1 MPDQA
6 DSRLCAEVLRLLGER
21 HGIGPRG
28 NACPAWMQ
36 ARLDHALDGL
46 ADRLGLGGD
55 ALGAHLSQEPS
66 ELEQLAELLRV
77 GETAFYRD
85 SAQWNAL
92 ADSVLPAFRRA
103 GRCRALS
110 AGCGTGEE
118 AWTLAMLLDSVSRR
132 DKAGKGATDAGYGP
146 GRDKAGKG
154 ATDPGYGPGRDK
166 AGKGATDPG
175 YRVDAGYL
183 VVGQDRSELALA
195 EARHG
200 VYPAGSARHLPRAL
214 ARQYL
219 GRDGDSVRVSDELRR
234 AVSFVRRD
242 LMLGPPPGQYEII
255 VCKNLLIY
263 FGDDAGRRVVS
274 LLHDALAENGVLLVA
289 RSEVSRVR
297 ALGHS
302 AREIASGVTLFQR

>member
-92 ADSVLPAFRRA
+92 ADSVLPAFRKA

-154 ATDPGYGPGRDK
+154 ATDPGY
-166 AGKGATDPG
+166 
-175 YRVDAGYL
+175 RVDAGYL

-200 VYPAGSARHLPRAL
+200 VYSAGSARHLPRAL

-219 GRDGDSVRVSDELRR
+219 GRDGDSVRVLDDLRH

-242 LMLGPPPGQYEII
+242 LMQGPPPGQYEII